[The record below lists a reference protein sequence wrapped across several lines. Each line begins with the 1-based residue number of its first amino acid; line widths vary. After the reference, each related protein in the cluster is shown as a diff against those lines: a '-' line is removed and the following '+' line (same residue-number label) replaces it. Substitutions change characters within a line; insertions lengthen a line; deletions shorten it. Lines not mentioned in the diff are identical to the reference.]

1 MRIWLVISVF
11 VYLLL
16 WRPLVL
22 GSGVPPTVVLVP
34 LAVGLAQGSRY
45 ISVWRSDTSGP
56 PPEVRRPSSCPRW
69 RRCGPHRFLRPLR
82 VWGMVTSAKMGW
94 NTCQQVEGPPGE

>member
-56 PPEVRRPSSCPRW
+56 PRGTPALLLSPVATLWSAPIPASPAGLGDGHQRQDGVEHLPAGR
-69 RRCGPHRFLRPLR
+69 G
-82 VWGMVTSAKMGW
+82 TSR
-94 NTCQQVEGPPGE
+94 

>member
-56 PPEVRRPSSCPRW
+56 PRGTPALLLSPVATLWSAPI
-69 RRCGPHRFLRPLR
+69 LRPLR
-82 VWGMVTSAKMGW
+82 VWGMVTSTKMGW